1 MTHPFDLLARTLR
14 REAPLRMLLYAGTN
28 KVHCW
33 LKTGDRRHE
42 FNRIFLQDADPWDY
56 AASPCERRKDARTLE
71 AILHRRA
78 RAQSVLEV
86 GCSMFTAMLAGRA

>member
-1 MTHPFDLLARTLR
+1 MTRVFNLLARTLR
-14 REAPLRMLLYAGTN
+14 REAPPRMPLYAAMN
-28 KVHCW
+28 KLHCW
-33 LKTGDRRHE
+33 LKTGNRRYE
-42 FNRIFLQDADPWDY
+42 CNRLFLQDADPWDY

-78 RAQSVLEV
+78 RAQSVLDV